1 MTHINQ
7 STFCNIP
14 FTKISTENNGS
25 YLHCCYAVPAD
36 EDVIEFK
43 KYSVKNS
50 QGTNYTI
57 KDDIQKV
64 WNSEFYKT
72 LRHDLSTGVQ
82 NTACKYCW
90 DKEQHGAH
98 SYRQTNSL
106 VPSNLSNVLNQDY
119 TMSVGPSLLDVKIG
133 NFCNLKCIMCHPIN
147 STEHVSEI
155 KQWREQGIA
164 VPSFV
169 NMLEEEFELV
179 ARSFDGDQFFNGISS
194 VISTVT
200 EIQFYGGEPLASIEV
215 LKLLDKLI
223 RDGHS
228 SNIAIKM
235 ITNLSVTNNKIFS
248 KLEKFKSIELIVS
261 WDHHDATI
269 SNFIR
274 YPIDYSKFLAN
285 FEYIKSNPLYNI
297 KISNTISIF
306 NIFDIPAMY
315 DMFENLDATRNITV
329 AVNLLEIPRYF
340 SVQYLTQSQ
349 KDSIASMLDSYLE
362 KNKLYKIFN
371 NTNCFKVLNTIKNSM
386 MVQPN
391 NFSQVVEERARV
403 LALYDITRSTD
414 SKKLFPYLYE

>member
-1 MTHINQ
+1 MTHINH

-25 YLHCCYAVPAD
+25 YLHCCYAVPSD
-36 EDVIEFK
+36 ETVIEFK
-43 KYSVKNS
+43 KYSVKDS

-57 KDDIQKV
+57 KDNVQQV
-64 WNSEFYKT
+64 WNSDFYKK
-72 LRHDLSTGVQ
+72 LRHDLINGVQ
-82 NTACKYCW
+82 NTACKHCW

-106 VPSNLSNVLNQDY
+106 VPDNLFDILNQDY

-147 STEHVSEI
+147 STEHVAEI
-155 KQWREQGIA
+155 KQWRNQGIE

-169 NMLEEEFELV
+169 DMLEEEFELV
-179 ARSFDGDQFFNGISS
+179 ARSFNGDQFFNGISS

-223 RDGHS
+223 IDGHS
-228 SNIAIKM
+228 SKIAIKM
-235 ITNLSVTNNKIFS
+235 ITNLSVTNKKIFS
-248 KLEKFKSIELIVS
+248 KLEKFKSVELIVS
-261 WDHHDATI
+261 WDHHDAII

-274 YPIDYSKFLAN
+274 YPLDYNKFLDN
-285 FEYIKSNPLYNI
+285 FDYIKSNPLYNI

-315 DMFENLDATRNITV
+315 DMFENLDSTRNITV
-329 AVNLLEIPRYF
+329 SANLLEIPRYF
-340 SVQYLTQSQ
+340 SVQYLKQSQ
-349 KDSIASMLDSYLE
+349 KELIANMLESYIE

-371 NTNCFKVLNTIKNSM
+371 NTNCFKVLSTINNLM

-391 NFSQVVEERARV
+391 NFAQVVEERSQV
-403 LALYDITRSTD
+403 LALYDATRNTD